1 MTTVPTCECGGREAH
16 YYEHPAA
23 TQPTTRTL
31 LMAGALATVLA
42 LTACSQS
49 NSGTP
54 TPAQGATE
62 TTTTSTTTSSTASA
76 SPITDIDPCTLLSST
91 ERAQLGNLGEGERN
105 DLGGGIGCGWAASG
119 SHRATVVL
127 NDKLS
132 LDDFAK
138 PGDQVIDFTVNGRQA
153 KKIPGNEKAATDNMC
168 EIGLEIGPHARAH
181 IVVNMADGTA
191 EEACQLAEQVA
202 QAVEPKLPRS

>member
-1 MTTVPTCECGGREAH
+1 MKT
-16 YYEHPAA
+16 A
-23 TQPTTRTL
+23 TPRAMSL
-31 LMAGALATVLA
+31 AGVLAVALA

-49 NSGTP
+49 SSGTP
-54 TPAQGATE
+54 TPQNTTAE
-62 TTTTSTTTSSTASA
+62 TTTTSAKASTSNTAST
-76 SPITDIDPCTLLSST
+76 SPIADIDPCTLLSST

-202 QAVEPKLPRS
+202 QAVEPKLPKS